1 MTDFNKLKILNEMDD
16 NHQQV
21 NNVSAAI
28 YDLIKIWPSVTIEGE
43 YVDIVIESPSE
54 LIVGEGLMSLVHE
67 HNLKIRSL
75 IVDGPDMLRLKKI
88 PTELLQTAPRTI
100 GGSTNI
106 FIDPCYLTHITHITN
121 LYKQSLKNVSLWIR
135 SDSATDV
142 VNFEDIINIMRNSKK
157 VNFQVAV
164 LYLKHNNLKVL
175 TNLDT
180 IKMWPA
186 NVKEIDIATSR
197 GNFNSLLN
205 IINKY
210 IQSRNYNLFVDE
222 IIEAGLEDLL

>member
-21 NNVSAAI
+21 NNLSAAI

-75 IVDGPDMLRLKKI
+75 IVDGPNMLRLKKI

-100 GGSTNI
+100 GGSTHI

-135 SDSATDV
+135 SESAMDTID
-142 VNFEDIINIMRNSKK
+142 FDDIINILMNSNK
-157 VNFQVAV
+157 VNFEAMI
-164 LYLKHNNLKVL
+164 LYLRHNNLKVL
-175 TNLDT
+175 KNLDT
-180 IKMWPA
+180 IKKWPKDI
-186 NVKEIDIATSR
+186 KEIDIVVPESPR
-197 GNFNSLLN
+197 PLLLN

-222 IIEAGLEDLL
+222 IIEAGFEDLL

>member
-1 MTDFNKLKILNEMDD
+1 MIEFNKLKILNEMDD

-21 NNVSAAI
+21 NNLSAAI
-28 YDLIKIWPSVTIEGE
+28 YDLIRIWPSIVIEGE
-43 YVDIVIESPSE
+43 YVDIVIETPSE

-75 IVDGPDMLRLKKI
+75 IVDGSDMLRLKKI

-106 FIDPCYLTHITHITN
+106 FIDPCYLAHVTHVTN
-121 LYKQSLKNVSLWIR
+121 LYKQSLKDVRLWIR
-135 SDSATDV
+135 SDSATDPINFEDV
-142 VNFEDIINIMRNSKK
+142 INIIRNSNKVNFEAMI
-157 VNFQVAV
+157 
-164 LYLKHNNLKVL
+164 LYIRHNNLKVI

-180 IKMWPA
+180 IKKWPS
-186 NVKEIDIATSR
+186 NVKEIDIVTPEYPR
-197 GNFNSLLN
+197 PLLLN

-210 IQSRNYNLFVDE
+210 LQNKNYNLFVDE
-222 IIEAGLEDLL
+222 IIEAGFEDLL